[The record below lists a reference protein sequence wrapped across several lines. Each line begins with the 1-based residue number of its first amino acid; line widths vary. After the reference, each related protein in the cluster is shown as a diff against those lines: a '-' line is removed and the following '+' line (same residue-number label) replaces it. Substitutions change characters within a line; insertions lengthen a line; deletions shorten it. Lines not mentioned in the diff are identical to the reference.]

1 MGYLLQRRG
10 PDRPTWRPDVVVQQW
25 LPDDPPRR
33 FAGLE
38 DASEF
43 LDRAYPGNELRM
55 EPDGW
60 YVVWRGVEVCR
71 LVTG

>member
-1 MGYLLQRRG
+1 M
-10 PDRPTWRPDVVVQQW
+10 VVQQW